1 MVLERSLRETKMLQG
16 VDEDLLEQ
24 IIGKDRELAESRSE
38 NRDMATSVADL
49 LQEASISDQRRQKQD
64 EYASKVFEQDLRSL
78 EADISGVKSQIR
90 KRSTVLQARRV
101 HLSEANGWLKDR
113 KADLEKDKAGL
124 EIDKSVQASVRMS
137 LVQRRAHLVSELAS
151 IFPVES
157 VDSASLLFSICGLA
171 LPNASVE
178 AKPSAAMLKYR
189 IDEDSMASAFGYV
202 AQAVTLLAAYL
213 AVPLYYPL
221 RCLGSRSLVQ
231 DPISQIKGSKI
242 FPLYSKGVDRY
253 RFDYAVFLLNKDI
266 EQLMNKNDIIVL
278 DLRQTLPNLKNLY
291 LTLSTDASQP

>member
-1 MVLERSLRETKMLQG
+1 MLQSADEELLER
-16 VDEDLLEQ
+16 
-24 IIGKDRELAESRSE
+24 IIHKEAD
-38 NRDMATSVADL
+38 VADNRTEISGL
-49 LQEASISDQRRQKQD
+49 ANRVSKLLDGSTIVDDRNHGQKEYALCVVQQDLQTLDTDIAASSQEKQRRRDSLQERRSRL
-64 EYASKVFEQDLRSL
+64 AN
-78 EADISGVKSQIR
+78 A
-90 KRSTVLQARRV
+90 QA
-101 HLSEANGWLKDR
+101 WLKD
-113 KADLEKDKAGL
+113 KDTALKTDETGL
-124 EIDKSVQASVRMS
+124 NIDKSVLASVRMS
-137 LVQRRAHLVSELAS
+137 LVQRRAYLVSELAS
-151 IFPVES
+151 IFPVDA
-157 VDSASLLFSICGLA
+157 VDPANLLFSICGLA
-171 LPNASVE
+171 LPNATVE
-178 AKPSAAMLKYR
+178 AKPSTSLLKIR

-221 RCLGSRSLVQ
+221 RCVGSRSLVQ

-266 EQLMNKNDIIVL
+266 EQLMIEADVMVL